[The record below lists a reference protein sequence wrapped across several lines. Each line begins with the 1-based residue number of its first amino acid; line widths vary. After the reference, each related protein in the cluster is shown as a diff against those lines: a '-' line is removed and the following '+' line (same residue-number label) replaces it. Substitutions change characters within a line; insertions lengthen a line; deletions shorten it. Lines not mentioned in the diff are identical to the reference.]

1 LLRLRKAPVTLLCLL
16 AAAAPAEAAH
26 PDLWATINICDTP
39 AFPDA
44 MGVRASMPGNG
55 TRQRM
60 YMRFRATF
68 YDRTSEEWFPVDGV
82 PRSPWIRVG
91 NATIRARRAGW
102 TFDFDPPPPGT
113 DSVVRSTVE
122 FQWRARKR
130 RRKDGPLRE
139 VVVARA
145 HANTRHGI
153 QNVEGGDPPG
163 TSEGVCVIR
172 P

>member
-1 LLRLRKAPVTLLCLL
+1 LLRLRKASMTLLVLL
-16 AAAAPAEAAH
+16 AAAAPAHAAN

-39 AFPDA
+39 AYPDA

-55 TRQRM
+55 TGQRM

-68 YDRTSEEWFPVDGV
+68 YDRARDEWFPVDGV

-91 NATIRARRAGW
+91 KATIRARRAGW
-102 TFDFDPPPPGT
+102 TFDFMPPAPGT
-113 DSVVRSTVE
+113 DSVVRGTVE
-122 FQWRARKR
+122 FQWRKRKR
-130 RRKDGPLRE
+130 PRRGGRVRE
-139 VVVARA
+139 VVVGRA
-145 HANTRHGI
+145 QANTRHGI
-153 QNVEGGDPPG
+153 RNVDDGDPPG

>member
-1 LLRLRKAPVTLLCLL
+1 LRRALVTLLFGL
-16 AAAAPAEAAH
+16 AAVTPAQAAN

-39 AFPDA
+39 SYPDA

-68 YDRTSEEWFPVDGV
+68 YDRVREAWFPVDGV
-82 PRSPWIRVG
+82 PRSPWIYVG

-102 TFDFDPPPPGT
+102 TFEFMPPAPGT
-113 DSVVRSTVE
+113 DSVVRGVVE
-122 FQWRARKR
+122 FQWRKR
-130 RRKDGPLRE
+130 RRPRRGSRRVRE
-139 VVVARA
+139 VVVRYVR
-145 HANTRHGI
+145 ANTRSGI
-153 QNVEGGDPPG
+153 PNVDGGDPPG